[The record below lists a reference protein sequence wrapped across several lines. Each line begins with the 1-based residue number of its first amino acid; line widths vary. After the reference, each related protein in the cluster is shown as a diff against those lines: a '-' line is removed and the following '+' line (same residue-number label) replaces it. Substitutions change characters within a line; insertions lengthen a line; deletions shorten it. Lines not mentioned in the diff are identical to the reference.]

1 MKETIKIYLD
11 NETTKLASGQKPIR
25 EDILK
30 KVDKLPFFY
39 YMKKT
44 FFMLIGLVI
53 ILAIVIFAFAKPSSK
68 NKDKKPENKVTE
80 TSSPNT
86 SQNNTNNSTTSSP
99 DNNQNNNTQ
108 NTSKTNELN
117 KDKTNESGEDGQNAD
132 TTNTDSSVN
141 SISNKKTD
149 KFDVTVKNSEV
160 SFDSPKLD
168 IYVKNLGEETSITST
183 FDVYKDGNKLEL
195 KEDIQSV
202 EAQLKKDAVLYIG
215 IDLSDY
221 EGFDKGKYKISK
233 ELSGEEVSFD
243 ITVK

>member
-141 SISNKKTD
+141 SISNKKT
-149 KFDVTVKNSEV
+149 EV

>member
-1 MKETIKIYLD
+1 MKETIKTYLD

-44 FFMLIGLVI
+44 FMLIGLVI

-86 SQNNTNNSTTSSP
+86 SQTNTNNSTTSSP
-99 DNNQNNNTQ
+99 DKNQNNNNTQ
-108 NTSKTNELN
+108 NTTNTNELN
-117 KDKTNESGEDGQNAD
+117 KDKTNESTEDGQNAD

-195 KEDIQSV
+195 KEEIQSV

>member
-1 MKETIKIYLD
+1 MKETIKTYLD

-99 DNNQNNNTQ
+99 DKNQNNNTQ
-108 NTSKTNELN
+108 NTSNTNELN

-195 KEDIQSV
+195 KEEIQSV

>member
-221 EGFDKGKYKISK
+221 EGFDKG
-233 ELSGEEVSFD
+233 
-243 ITVK
+243 